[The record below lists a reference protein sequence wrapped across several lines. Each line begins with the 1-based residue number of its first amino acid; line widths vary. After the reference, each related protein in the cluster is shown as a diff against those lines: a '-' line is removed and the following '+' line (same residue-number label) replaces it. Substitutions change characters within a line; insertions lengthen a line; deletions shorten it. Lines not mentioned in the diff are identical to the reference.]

1 MSVVLVA
8 FPTTDAEVILDAYD
22 VRVTADGGTDEPT
35 ARPCVLSA
43 LADLLGESLGMEVD
57 TESDVDIA
65 LTLSVQDIQ
74 DPTKRRGAFSK
85 TITLPGTANNH
96 VLFGHAYNLQSYF
109 GGFNPT
115 RRIRAS
121 LWVDGIQVF
130 TGIMQL
136 LGIKKSGSL
145 VNYEVS
151 LFSDEV
157 SLFRDIEGKL
167 LTDLNFSDLNH
178 TFNVTNVS
186 DTWQATQGEG
196 YVYPM
201 MDGGDYIDRVTV
213 VGAGS
218 SPVFELDRFKPAIY
232 VKEYID
238 RIFSAAGYQYE
249 SAFFNS
255 ARFASLAIPYYVN
268 GLLVLANTEAG
279 DEAARVKTTGE
290 SSGPYIE
297 FNDDSS
303 TGFYDNGANFNVGT
317 HEYIVPL
324 DGEYDIYL
332 TAILSNDD
340 VVERVTQ
347 AYILVNDAI
356 VVASSYYTIPA
367 TTSFTSVVNQQIPL
381 LAGDVLTFSFN
392 VETGISVAANSTVR
406 IFPATIPM
414 AGYPMNMNNAV
425 PVKIKQSELLTD
437 LIKMFNLMIYADPSN
452 PKKLFVEPWVDFYS
466 LQAQLILNAYDI
478 RVDADGGDAEINARG
493 CALSALADLLGED
506 ISVVDWSYKVDQY
519 STFNI
524 LAGDPESRKTYQFN
538 FADGGDLF
546 SRIYR
551 EEFNQ
556 GYGSRKYTVDN
567 YYAKN
572 TVTVDTLCAPC
583 IAAQYNTER
592 VVFRAFDLDNN
603 GNAKPITTGYRIGQ
617 YKYVTPAAGSF
628 WLFNN
633 VWITNGYPYIGHLDD
648 PYTPTFDL
656 TFGMPLKVYYNA
668 LDANGE
674 TRYTNNNLFN
684 LYWKNYVDEMV
695 SNEAMQV
702 ELTVVLTPVDIA
714 QLDFRKVVYIHGT
727 YWRLL
732 EIRDFVAGK
741 TEPCRIVLRRVLNGL
756 PFSGGA
762 FTVEPGY
769 TTTPRDGEQVPT
781 IAPPFTT
788 TT

>member
-22 VRVTADGGTDEPT
+22 VRVTADSGTDEPT

-85 TITLPGTANNH
+85 TITLPGTAKNH

-167 LTDLNFSDLNH
+167 LTDIDFSDLNH
-178 TFNVTNVS
+178 NMTSGVVS
-186 DTWQATQGEG
+186 GTWGAAIGSG

-201 MDGGDYIDRVTV
+201 YDGGDYTDRFTAI
-213 VGAGS
+213 GDSDPAEFTNS
-218 SPVFELDRFKPAIY
+218 NFKPAVY

-238 RIFSAAGYQYE
+238 RIFSAAGYRYE
-249 SAFFNS
+249 SAFFDS
-255 ARFASLAIPYYVN
+255 ARFKSLAIPYYAN
-268 GLLVLANTEAG
+268 GRIMLNVTQANG
-279 DEAARVKTTGE
+279 EAARAQTTAE
-290 SSGPYIE
+290 STGFSIE
-297 FNDDSS
+297 FDDDSS
-303 TGFYDNGANFNVGT
+303 TGFYDNGGNFDTTAFSYTAPIAGV
-317 HEYIVPL
+317 
-324 DGEYDIYL
+324 YDVYMTGDL
-332 TAILSNDD
+332 YNDD
-340 VVERVTQ
+340 SITRPAQPVV
-347 AYILVNDAI
+347 LVNDAI
-356 VVASSYYTIPA
+356 AYQSSLFNIPA
-367 TTSFTSVVNQQIPL
+367 AGTFPFVFNGAITL
-381 LAGDVLTFSFN
+381 AAGDVLTFGFN
-392 VETGISVAANSTVR
+392 SVVGIQVLTGATVR
-406 IFPATIPM
+406 IVPRDVATIGLEM
-414 AGYPMNMNNAV
+414 VIADAV
-425 PVKIKQSELLTD
+425 PVKVKQSELLTD

-524 LAGDPESRKTYQFN
+524 SAGDPESRKTYQFN

-546 SRIYR
+546 SRVYR

-572 TVTVDTLCAPC
+572 TVTVDTLCAVC
-583 IAAQYNTER
+583 IPAQYSSER
-592 VVFRAFDLDNN
+592 AVFRSFDLDNN
-603 GNAKPITTGYRIGQ
+603 GNAKTITTGYRIGQ
-617 YKYVTPAAGSF
+617 YNFVEPPNGCYWSYNGIPQLV
-628 WLFNN
+628 
-633 VWITNGYPYIGHLDD
+633 GYPYIGHIDD
-648 PYTPTFDL
+648 PYAPTFDL

-684 LYWKNYVDEMV
+684 LYWKSYVDEMV
-695 SNEAMQV
+695 SDEAMQV

-714 QLDFRKVVYIHGT
+714 KLDFRKVVYIHGT